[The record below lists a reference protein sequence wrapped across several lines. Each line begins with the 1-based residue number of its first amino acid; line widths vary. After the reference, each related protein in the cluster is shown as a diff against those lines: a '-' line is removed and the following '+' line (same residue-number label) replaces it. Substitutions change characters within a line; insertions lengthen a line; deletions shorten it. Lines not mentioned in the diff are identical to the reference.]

1 MVAPTKVVCDDPSDQ
16 RAEDM
21 KAIFWMTS
29 HSPWEYDAMTA
40 PSSADPAQFLHVDH
54 AGTDGEPV
62 PTHEHSWISP
72 LEASCQ

>member
-1 MVAPTKVVCDDPSDQ
+1 
-16 RAEDM
+16 
-21 KAIFWMTS
+21 
-29 HSPWEYDAMTA
+29 MTA
-40 PSSADPAQFLHVDH
+40 PSSTDPAHSLHVDH